1 MKRLALI
8 ALAAFATSAS
18 TTSAFADGPR
28 ARLPVNAT
36 YVDECGSCHV
46 AYPPGLLPADSWRR
60 LMGDLP
66 NHYGTDASLDANVRQ
81 SLAAWLEAN
90 ASGKRLEAPPQDR
103 ITKSRWF
110 VREHDEVPADA
121 WRRASIKTAANCS
134 ACHQGAAQGDYDEHG
149 VRIPR

>member
-1 MKRLALI
+1 MKRLAL
-8 ALAAFATSAS
+8 ALLAAVAA
-18 TTSAFADGPR
+18 SAFADGDR
-28 ARLPVNAT
+28 SRLPANAA

-46 AYPPGLLPADSWRR
+46 AFPPGLLPAESWRR
-60 LMGDLP
+60 LMSDLP
-66 NHYGTDASLDANVRQ
+66 HHFGTDASLDEPLRR

-90 ASGKRLEAPPQDR
+90 ASRKRLEAPPQDR

-121 WRRASIKTAANCS
+121 WRRASVKTAANCS
-134 ACHQGAAQGDYDEHG
+134 ACHPGAAKGDYDEHG